1 MKEKKTMCERDVK
14 ENEWSRY
21 MERGRVQT
29 SRNTLKKSWKGMCE
43 EGHRFFF
50 MFKLRRGEV

>member
-1 MKEKKTMCERDVK
+1 VK